1 MSKNVVL
8 NIIMGA
14 FFIIV
19 IGLVYLNFFVEVD
32 SSNIVYKQYCD
43 DLIDINDNAMFKTKA
58 NFINKDT
65 LAVLVQSQ
73 EDFPLSLYV
82 NVNFYDKSGKVVST
96 ETSSITTFPNNY
108 GVASI
113 SVPALDENQNPG
125 NIVIQLAGHEID
137 NDVVDVSNISYE
149 SNDSYPLVVKTTNN
163 TTSNIFQLGTQ
174 VVALRKGRIVGV
186 DVFYH
191 DSLAGGASVSD
202 ESYAFGTND
211 DEPKPTYDDLLIFTT
226 AANIG

>member
-8 NIIMGA
+8 NIIMVA

-32 SSNIVYKQYCD
+32 SSNIVYKQFCD
-43 DLIDINDNAMFKTKA
+43 GLIDINDNAMFKTEA
-58 NFINKDT
+58 NFIDKDT
-65 LAVLVQSQ
+65 LAVLVHSQ
-73 EDFPLSLYV
+73 EDFALSLYI
-82 NVNFYDKSGKVVST
+82 NAIFYDQSGKVVST
-96 ETSSITTFPNNY
+96 ETSSISTFPNNY

-113 SVPALDENQNPG
+113 SVPALEENQNPG
-125 NIVIQLAGHEID
+125 NIVIQLAGQKID
-137 NDVVDVSNISYE
+137 GMSNAPEISYE

-163 TTSNIFQLGTQ
+163 TTSNISQLGTQ

-226 AANIG
+226 SANIG